1 MGVVEGQPA
10 PVAPEP
16 AMSPAQDQP
25 QGVLSRIHR
34 GHARALIAGVF
45 VVTLILLQFK
55 SPSDHV
61 ELVASVKTLS
71 IAVIAFYFGSRTA
84 ERKS

>member
-10 PVAPEP
+10 PEAAAPP
-16 AMSPAQDQP
+16 APPS
-25 QGVLSRIHR
+25 QGTFSRIHR

-61 ELVASVKTLS
+61 ELVASIKTLS

-84 ERKS
+84 ERKTGGN